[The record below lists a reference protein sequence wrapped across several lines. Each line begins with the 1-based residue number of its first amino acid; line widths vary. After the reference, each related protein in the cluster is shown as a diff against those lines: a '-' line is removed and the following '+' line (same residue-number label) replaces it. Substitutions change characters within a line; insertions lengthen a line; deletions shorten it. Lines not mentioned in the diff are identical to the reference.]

1 MFYITNGNNGNSY
14 GGYIIMWTKIR
25 VLVLSILCVC
35 MCGCKG
41 VPTKRYTHE
50 DVPKYKVVNRYYNVV
65 YYLDYET
72 LRYEI
77 TWADPKSNV
86 IKEWLVY
93 VTFIKPSQNSYYEY
107 NNVLFECDYKDY
119 YILTK

>member
-1 MFYITNGNNGNSY
+1 MFSIVNGNNGNSY
-14 GGYIIMWTKIR
+14 GGNITMWTKIR

-35 MCGCKG
+35 MCGCNK
-41 VPTKRYTHE
+41 VINRYTHE
-50 DVPKYKVVNRYYNVV
+50 DVPKYKKINYYYNVV

-77 TWADPKSNV
+77 TWADPKSSVVKN
-86 IKEWLVY
+86 WLVY
-93 VTFIKPSQNSYYEY
+93 VSFIKPSQNSYYEY